1 MTKTILVR
9 GRDAH
14 IGRPKND
21 RCLGRLSKAQGDA
34 CFGSPIVLK
43 EIDAGAALA
52 NCREARPAFCGKVL
66 GQCLIGGRASVLS
79 LSLPLLLSKGP
90 HHARESVGRQKS
102 PQLSVALTIPR
113 LQILHHGSRYVL
125 DRLSF

>member
-21 RCLGRLSKAQGDA
+21 CCLGRLSKAQGDA
-34 CFGSPIVLK
+34 CLGSPIVLK
-43 EIDAGAALA
+43 EIEAGAALA
-52 NCREARPAFCGKVL
+52 NCREARPGFCGKVL

-79 LSLPLLLSKGP
+79 LGLPLLLSKSP
-90 HHARESVGRQKS
+90 HHARESAGRRKS
-102 PQLSVALTIPR
+102 PPIIGGADDPAPASP
-113 LQILHHGSRYVL
+113 SPC
-125 DRLSF
+125 